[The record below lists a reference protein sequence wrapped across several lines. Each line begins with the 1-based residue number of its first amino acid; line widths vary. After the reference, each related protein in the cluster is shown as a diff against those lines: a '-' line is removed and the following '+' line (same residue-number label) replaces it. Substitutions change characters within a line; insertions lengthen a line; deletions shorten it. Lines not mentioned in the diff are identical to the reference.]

1 VIGSEGNLF
10 RTFLLKGEK
19 MRLDKYLAD
28 MDFGSRKE
36 VKNFIKKGL
45 VSVNGTVIKSDK
57 FQVKENE
64 DAVFFDGEP
73 VVYQKYFYYLLN
85 KPAGVISA
93 TIDDYDETVMDL
105 FDDEHY
111 REDLFPVGRLDK
123 DTEGLLVIT
132 NDGALAHRLLSPKR
146 HVEKEYYAQIAGVM
160 TQADIEA
167 FEKGLTIDGEACL
180 PAKLMIDTIDEEEET
195 SEIRL
200 ILHEGKFHQVKRMV
214 QAVGKEVTYLKR
226 IRMGGLVLDAAL
238 DYGEHRVLTEA
249 ELTRLEQ
256 KN

>member
-1 VIGSEGNLF
+1 
-10 RTFLLKGEK
+10 

-36 VKNFIKKGL
+36 VKQFIKKGL
-45 VSVNGTVIKSDK
+45 VSVNGTVVKSDK
-57 FQVKENE
+57 FQVNENE
-64 DAVFFDGEP
+64 DNVVFDGEP

-105 FDDEHY
+105 FDDEDY
-111 REDLFPVGRLDK
+111 RDDLFPVGRLDK

-146 HVEKEYYAQIAGVM
+146 HVEKEYYAQVAGMM
-160 TQADIEA
+160 TPADVVA
-167 FEKGLTIDGEACL
+167 FEKGLTIDGGEECL
-180 PAKLMIDTIDEEEET
+180 PAKLMIDTVNEVEET

-226 IRMGGLVLDAAL
+226 IRMGGLSLDETL
-238 DYGEHRVLTEA
+238 DYGEHRGLTEA
-249 ELTRLEQ
+249 ELVLLEQ
-256 KN
+256 KS

>member
-1 VIGSEGNLF
+1 
-10 RTFLLKGEK
+10 

-36 VKNFIKKGL
+36 VKQFIKKGL
-45 VSVNGTVIKSDK
+45 VSVNGTVVKSDK
-57 FQVKENE
+57 FQVNENE
-64 DAVFFDGEP
+64 DNVVFDGEP

-93 TIDDYDETVMDL
+93 TIDDYGETVMDL
-105 FDDEHY
+105 FDDEDY
-111 REDLFPVGRLDK
+111 RDDLFPVGRLDK

-146 HVEKEYYAQIAGVM
+146 HVEKEYYAQVAGMM
-160 TQADIEA
+160 TPADVVA
-167 FEKGLTIDGEACL
+167 FETGLTIDGGEECL
-180 PAKLMIDTIDEEEET
+180 PAKLMIDTVNEVEET

-226 IRMGGLVLDAAL
+226 IRMGGLSLDETL
-238 DYGEHRVLTEA
+238 DYGEHRGLTEA
-249 ELTRLEQ
+249 ELVLLEQ
-256 KN
+256 KS

>member
-1 VIGSEGNLF
+1 
-10 RTFLLKGEK
+10 

-36 VKNFIKKGL
+36 VKQFIKKGL
-45 VSVNGTVIKSDK
+45 VSVNGTVVKSDK
-57 FQVKENE
+57 FQVNENE
-64 DAVFFDGEP
+64 DNVVFDGEP

-105 FDDEHY
+105 FDDEDY
-111 REDLFPVGRLDK
+111 RDDLFPVGRLDK

-146 HVEKEYYAQIAGVM
+146 HVEKEYYAQVAGMM
-160 TQADIEA
+160 TPADVVA
-167 FEKGLTIDGEACL
+167 FETGLTIDGGEECL
-180 PAKLMIDTIDEEEET
+180 PAKLMIDTVNEVEET

-226 IRMGGLVLDAAL
+226 IRMGGLSLGETL
-238 DYGEHRVLTEA
+238 DYGEHRGLTEA
-249 ELTRLEQ
+249 ELVLLEQ
-256 KN
+256 KS